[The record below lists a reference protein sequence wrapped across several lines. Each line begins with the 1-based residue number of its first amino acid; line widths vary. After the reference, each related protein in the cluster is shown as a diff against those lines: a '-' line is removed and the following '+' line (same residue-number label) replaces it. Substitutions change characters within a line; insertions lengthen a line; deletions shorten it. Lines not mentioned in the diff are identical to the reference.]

1 MIQPHMMGMAGAPGG
16 PGHGQPFPA
25 RAATGTGPA
34 GVRSISPGAFST
46 NGSIST
52 NATTMG
58 TPTATFSSS
67 PTPHAARGIQP
78 RPLGTTISG
87 TTLTIQQKQFFKI
100 MSSQEE
106 DELIRRCEDG
116 IKQGQFNQT
125 NGRLKPQIMAYRQR
139 GIKFQNDKVVV
150 SKNGLFS
157 DLGDCMSS
165 ETVVSR
171 VANKSSIEPD
181 SFLNNF

>member
-1 MIQPHMMGMAGAPGG
+1 
-16 PGHGQPFPA
+16 
-25 RAATGTGPA
+25 
-34 GVRSISPGAFST
+34 
-46 NGSIST
+46 
-52 NATTMG
+52 MG

-67 PTPHAARGIQP
+67 PTPHAPRGIQP

-150 SKNGLFS
+150 RTLQRSW
-157 DLGDCMSS
+157 
-165 ETVVSR
+165 
-171 VANKSSIEPD
+171 
-181 SFLNNF
+181 